1 MFLKQS
7 ILSDAEQNTEGLKIV
22 YDDLAPYAKENSTAS
37 ITRPGL
43 RPRLG
48 LHPGPGLHPR
58 GTITEQEFPELKRD
72 DISYPGY
79 ALCFPRFSLLNGKY
93 INFPDNPLP
102 YGYISPEVS
111 NEQGLFGYIK
121 QSQGLKPQMGLHPGM
136 FLYPKST
143 TETLIESPML
153 TVTFNQKFTSVGL
166 LFTFNM
172 MSGDYCTR
180 MRIKWYSDNSLL

>member
-58 GTITEQEFPELKRD
+58 RTITEQEFPELKRD
-72 DISYPGY
+72 DISSVSYTHLDVYKRQLLTLLERQARQFKEPEKFMLHMDHQGVFCIRVKLWSALLLVVPG
-79 ALCFPRFSLLNGKY
+79 LQR
-93 INFPDNPLP
+93 
-102 YGYISPEVS
+102 
-111 NEQGLFGYIK
+111 
-121 QSQGLKPQMGLHPGM
+121 GLKR
-136 FLYPKST
+136 Y
-143 TETLIESPML
+143 
-153 TVTFNQKFTSVGL
+153 
-166 LFTFNM
+166 
-172 MSGDYCTR
+172 
-180 MRIKWYSDNSLL
+180 